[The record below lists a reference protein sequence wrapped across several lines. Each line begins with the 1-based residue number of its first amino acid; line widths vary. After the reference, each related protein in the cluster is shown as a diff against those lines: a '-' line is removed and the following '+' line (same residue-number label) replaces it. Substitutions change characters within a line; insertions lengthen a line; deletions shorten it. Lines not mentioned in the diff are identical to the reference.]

1 MKGSVSKFQG
11 SREKPLTQQK
21 QNRFRKA
28 CRMTTNRFRMSN
40 EDSEQDEQKARQRVK
55 RERQKRDLTLFEMA
69 EDDDAPESSW

>member
-1 MKGSVSKFQG
+1 
-11 SREKPLTQQK
+11 
-21 QNRFRKA
+21 
-28 CRMTTNRFRMSN
+28 MTTNRFRMSN